1 MTAWAEVESRRILD
15 PAEAKALN
23 GQRLEHAEPNVT
35 KAEVHRDADTGEL
48 VLAYL
53 PLRPP
58 AAMRRAVSRTKIT
71 AVQRAAMFRSASR
84 TFGFA
89 PRKPTMQRESCR
101 YTALAVDDPEAEGI
115 LERFATTLGE
125 TLREV
130 DARAADSNAAVLDDN
145 VLPDW
150 RIGEKGLWTSG
161 VINRTAQ
168 LPYHYD
174 AFNFPTI
181 SAMPVMRRGVRG
193 GHLSI
198 PEYGLTVEC
207 RDGWTLFFC
216 GHDLIHG
223 VTPMT
228 TTSPDAYR
236 ISVVYYAL
244 RGMKDC
250 YTHAKEQEYGTRRRT
265 EREREMAR
273 RIAAGDLDILGG
285 GPGKRKRKTEPQFL
299 DPHAEHMIP
308 DEAES

>member
-1 MTAWAEVESRRILD
+1 MSRWAEVKSRRVLD

-53 PLRPP
+53 PIRPP
-58 AAMRRAVSRTKIT
+58 AAMRRAVSRVHLGG
-71 AVQRAAMFRSASR
+71 VQRSAMFRSASR

-89 PRKPTMQRESCR
+89 PRKPTMRRESCR
-101 YTALAVDDPEAEGI
+101 YTSLAAEDPEAENI
-115 LERFATTLGE
+115 LEEFATTLGE
-125 TLREV
+125 ALREI
-130 DARAADSNAAVLDDN
+130 DAGAADSTAAVLDAN

-150 RIGEKGLWTSG
+150 RIGERGLWTSG

-174 AFNFPTI
+174 AFNYPTI

-216 GHDLIHG
+216 GHDLLHG

-228 TTSPDAYR
+228 ATSEDAYR

-250 YTHAKEQEYGTRRRT
+250 YTHAKEQEFGQRRRT
-265 EREREMAR
+265 ERERDMAR
-273 RIAAGDLDILGG
+273 RIASGDLGI
-285 GPGKRKRKTEPQFL
+285 PGRKPKTEPQFL

-308 DEAES
+308 DEVEP

>member
-1 MTAWAEVESRRILD
+1 MTRWDEIETRRILD

-23 GQRLEHAEPNVT
+23 GQKVAAAAPNVT
-35 KAEVHRDADTGEL
+35 GPEVHRDPDTGEMI
-48 VLAYL
+48 VAYL
-53 PLRPP
+53 PIRPS
-58 AAMRRAVSRTKIT
+58 AAFRRAAIRPRTGG
-71 AVQRAAMFRSASR
+71 VQRSAVFRSLSR

-89 PRKPTMQRESCR
+89 PRKPTMRREACQ
-101 YTALAVDDPEAEGI
+101 YTLLAAEEPDAERH
-115 LERFATTLGE
+115 LEDFATVLADTLHE
-125 TLREV
+125 IDPAT
-130 DARAADSNAAVLDDN
+130 ATANAALLDDN

-150 RIGEKGLWTSG
+150 RIGRSGLWTSG

-174 AFNFPTI
+174 AFNYPTI

-216 GHDLIHG
+216 GHDVLHG

-228 TTSPDAYR
+228 TTSDDAYR
-236 ISVVYYAL
+236 VSVVYYAL

-250 YTHAKEQEYGTRRRT
+250 YTHAKEQEFGQRRRT

-273 RIAAGDLDILGG
+273 RIASGDLGI
-285 GPGKRKRKTEPQFL
+285 PGHKTRTAPQFL
-299 DPHAEHMIP
+299 DPHAEHLIP
-308 DEAES
+308 DEVEP